1 MGLSFYKTD
10 FLFDISSFK
19 NKRTG
24 CSVTFL
30 KRMQR
35 IAFFLGMI
43 VLLSTSNCSFGQGKG
58 IGKAV
63 IHTPG
68 VMAVACKNSIENF
81 LVHEYGVSSVKADYR
96 KHTVTVTW
104 YTNRTNIENIKTAL
118 ANMGYDADDIS
129 AEPDAYK
136 RLPPAC
142 KPAIIPM
149 KDSTVRE

>member
-1 MGLSFYKTD
+1 MGLSFYNTG
-10 FLFDISSFK
+10 FLFDVSSFK
-19 NKRTG
+19 NKRAG
-24 CSVTFL
+24 CIVTSL

-43 VLLSTSNCSFGQGKG
+43 VLVSTSNCSFGQGKG
-58 IGKAV
+58 IDKAV

-68 VMAVACKNSIENF
+68 VMADACKTGIENF

-96 KHTVTVTW
+96 KHTVTVSW

-118 ANMGYDADDIS
+118 ANMGYDADDVS

-136 RLPPAC
+136 KLLPAC
-142 KPAIIPM
+142 KPAMIPM
-149 KDSTVRE
+149 KDSTVRK